1 MGNIK
6 QTPRHLNDKVKCR
19 KNVNGK
25 PLSNFCLYYK
35 FEKIIHMKNSIGLK
49 ILEIRKSKGLTQEE
63 LAELSKV
70 NLRTIQRI
78 ENNENEPRGNTLNLI
93 CDVLEIDSN
102 YLTSKIEQKK
112 GKFIGSLVVNEV
124 FLILLNLLLMLILGF
139 LTLDSNANINSRI
152 GALLLSFFIPFFIV
166 FLTQKM
172 NALER
177 MLKFGTGFLGY
188 IILLLIVQG
197 FPEGFSAG
205 LRTGLFICLIISVG
219 ILYYGTIILKLIK

>member
-1 MGNIK
+1 
-6 QTPRHLNDKVKCR
+6 
-19 KNVNGK
+19 
-25 PLSNFCLYYK
+25 
-35 FEKIIHMKNSIGLK
+35 MKNSIGDK

-93 CDVLEIDSN
+93 CAVLEINSDYFKN
-102 YLTSKIEQKK
+102 KVEDNK
-112 GKFIGSLVVNEV
+112 GKFIGSLVVNGV
-124 FLILLNLLLMLILGF
+124 FFVLLNLLLMLIIGF

-166 FLTQKM
+166 LLTQKM

-177 MLKFGTGFLGY
+177 MLKFGTGFLVY
-188 IILLLIVQG
+188 IIFLLVVQG

-205 LRTGLFICLIISVG
+205 LGTGLFLCLIISVG
-219 ILYYGTIILKLIK
+219 VLYYGKLFLKMIK